1 MCIDSLKVSLDVS
14 LLVDMIESL
23 QDDCD
28 STLHIVTETCGKLQ
42 HCEEM
47 APNIAKRCKMCK
59 ELDHI
64 ALLTVGGVMRM
75 CAVDVVF

>member
-1 MCIDSLKVSLDVS
+1 MSIDSLKVSLHVR

-28 STLHIVTETCGKLQ
+28 STLHIVTETCRKLQ

-47 APNIAKRCKMCK
+47 PPDIAKRCKMCK
-59 ELDHI
+59 ESNHI
-64 ALLTVGGVMRM
+64 VFLIVGGVMRT